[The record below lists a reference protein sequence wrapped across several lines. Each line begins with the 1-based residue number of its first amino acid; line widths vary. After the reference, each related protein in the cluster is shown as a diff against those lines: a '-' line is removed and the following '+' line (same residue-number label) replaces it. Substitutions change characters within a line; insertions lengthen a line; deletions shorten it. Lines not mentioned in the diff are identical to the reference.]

1 MIDEWIAEVKQQA
14 DPRELGMILV
24 HNGLVRATAKNGKE
38 VRGINLATDRN
49 RLAELIRHYSAL
61 EGIEAVRAWINEGRL
76 AIGDPIMYVL
86 VAGRFRTD
94 VLPAFEALIGAIKN
108 EVVTEQEY

>member
-1 MIDEWIAEVKQQA
+1 MIDQWIAEIKQQA

-24 HNGLVRATAKNGKE
+24 HNGLVRATSKDGRN
-38 VRGINLATDRN
+38 VRGINLSADKD
-49 RLAELIRHYSAL
+49 RLAELVRQYNAK
-61 EGIEAVRAWINEGRL
+61 EGIEAVKAWINEGRL
-76 AIGDPIMYVL
+76 HIGDPIMYVL

-94 VLPAFEALIGAIKN
+94 VLPAFESLISAIKK